1 ADSTGPAGRTAFLQL
16 LAMRWPDDE
25 PCDGGEYKKMIEHG
39 EAALARGNRDPLIH
53 FYVGSA
59 YKTLYDLAHYDV
71 EEITS
76 SKPYK
81 AQAEPARLKG
91 IEHLR
96 AALESLSDRSFRREA
111 WFKGMRLILHRSGE
125 QPEYVCFAD

>member
-1 ADSTGPAGRTAFLQL
+1 
-16 LAMRWPDDE
+16 MRWPDDNS
-25 PCDGGEYKKMIEHG
+25 CSGDEYKKVIEHG
-39 EAALARGNRDPLIH
+39 EAALARGDRNPLIH

-59 YKTLYDLAHYDV
+59 YKTLYDLAHFDV

-81 AQAEPARLKG
+81 TQAEPARLKG

-96 AALESLSDRSFRREA
+96 AALESLPDRSIRREA
-111 WFKGMRLILHRSGE
+111 WLKGMRLILRRSGE